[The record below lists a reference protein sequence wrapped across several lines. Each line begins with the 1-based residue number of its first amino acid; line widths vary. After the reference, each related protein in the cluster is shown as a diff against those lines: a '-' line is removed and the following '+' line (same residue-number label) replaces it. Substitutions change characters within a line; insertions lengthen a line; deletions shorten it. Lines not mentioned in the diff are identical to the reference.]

1 MALSFGD
8 IALSIGAGVAEKD
21 MAIRDAEFKQAL
33 ETFKEDK
40 AHTKKLAELRYA
52 RDLKTYDDEVAKLEN
67 IKSAY
72 ALAEK
77 AGPVEAGKLIAAAE
91 NPKFFET
98 LSEDGQNDLG
108 ASIAA
113 NFKYNYKTYKEG
125 DELPEGAKVGD
136 RVMLNGQPIVESF
149 SFGRKDYTLNEPK
162 PADYYMDNKFWKD
175 EEEKLDKSSFVT
187 KQVRKLLGKEDK
199 GIDATNYAEK
209 IQNKKVNEIKTFLDD
224 DATYTSTNLG
234 TASVQGARLYSVSKK
249 EQKVYDTM
257 LNEYKEST
265 GIATN
270 SIKQSVIAPIVALNK
285 NIIDNYTFEQKG
297 GELVVSGDGQHI
309 GQVSDRLWTAILKS
323 KKESIEYYNIPD
335 AKGNSNTGDFTAFDR
350 SDYTREYNQK
360 WNERALFLNN
370 KKLIE
375 YNTGDSNLSGITLI
389 PLDILPLQAKLTET
403 ERKQIENAVNVAI
416 ADVDGNINVNQKLIN
431 DTIKDTLA
439 VIANNRQTQTDSNN
453 QSNNNN
459 NTNTTTKVLTEKIL
473 NDTIALPENE
483 GKSKQ
488 EIIDF
493 YKSIGYTIPENLIT
507 NNNNTNNLPEGNV
520 PPRPDLNMFGG
531 NINQR
536 KWDEQYGNTH
546 NPDGTPKT

>member
-21 MAIRDAEFKQAL
+21 MAIRDAEFKQSL
-33 ETFKEDK
+33 ENFREEK

-52 RDLKTYDDEVAKLEN
+52 RDLKTYDDEVAKLDN

-335 AKGNSNTGDFTAFDR
+335 SQGNSNTGDFTAFDR
-350 SDYTREYNQK
+350 SVYTKEYQDK

-370 KKLIE
+370 KKLIG
-375 YNTGDSNLSGITLI
+375 NTDLSGITLI
-389 PLDILPLQAKLTET
+389 PLDILPIQVTITEA
-403 ERKQIENAVNVAI
+403 ERKQIENAVNKAI
-416 ADVDGNINVNQKLIN
+416 ANEDGNISNNQNLI
-431 DTIKDTLA
+431 DKTIKDTLE

-459 NTNTTTKVLTEKIL
+459 NTNTNTKVLTEKIL
-473 NDTIALPENE
+473 NDTIALPENQ
-483 GKSKQ
+483 GKSKE
-488 EIIDF
+488 EIIEF
-493 YKSIGYTIPENLIT
+493 YKSIGYNIPENLMTGSNEVTI
-507 NNNNTNNLPEGNV
+507 PQGNV
-520 PPRPDLNMFGG
+520 VPRPDGSAG
-531 NINQR
+531 R
-536 KWDEQYGNTH
+536 KWDREYGNTH
-546 NPDGTPKT
+546 NSDGTPKT

>member
-1 MALSFGD
+1 M
-8 IALSIGAGVAEKD
+8 V
-21 MAIRDAEFKQAL
+21 
-33 ETFKEDK
+33 
-40 AHTKKLAELRYA
+40 
-52 RDLKTYDDEVAKLEN
+52 
-67 IKSAY
+67 
-72 ALAEK
+72 
-77 AGPVEAGKLIAAAE
+77 
-91 NPKFFET
+91 
-98 LSEDGQNDLG
+98 
-108 ASIAA
+108 
-113 NFKYNYKTYKEG
+113 
-125 DELPEGAKVGD
+125 
-136 RVMLNGQPIVESF
+136 NGQPIVESF

-162 PADYYMDNKFWKD
+162 PSDYYMDNKFWKN

-199 GIDATNYAEK
+199 GIDATNYAEE

-335 AKGNSNTGDFTAFDR
+335 SQGNSNTGDFTAFDR
-350 SDYTREYNQK
+350 SVYTKEYQDK

-370 KKLIE
+370 KKLIG
-375 YNTGDSNLSGITLI
+375 NTDLSGITLI
-389 PLDILPLQAKLTET
+389 PLDILPIQVKLTET
-403 ERKQIENAVNVAI
+403 ERKQIENAVNKAI
-416 ADVDGNINVNQKLIN
+416 ANEEGNINANQKLIN

-439 VIANNRQTQTDSNN
+439 VIANNRQTQTESNN

-459 NTNTTTKVLTEKIL
+459 NTNTKVLTEKIL
-473 NDTIALPENE
+473 NDTIALPENQ
-483 GKSKQ
+483 GKSKE
-488 EIIDF
+488 EIIEF
-493 YKSIGYTIPENLIT
+493 YKSIGYTIPENLMTGSNEVTI
-507 NNNNTNNLPEGNV
+507 PKGNV
-520 PPRPDLNMFGG
+520 VPRPDGSAG
-531 NINQR
+531 R
-536 KWDEQYGNTH
+536 KWDREYGNTH
-546 NPDGTPKT
+546 NTDGTPKT

>member
-33 ETFKEDK
+33 DNFKEEK

-52 RDLKTYDDEVAKLEN
+52 RDLKTYDDEVAKLDN

-125 DELPEGAKVGD
+125 DNLPEGAKVGD
-136 RVMLNGQPIVESF
+136 RVMVNGQPIVESF

-265 GIATN
+265 GIANN

-285 NIIDNYTFEQKG
+285 KIIDNYTFEQKG

-335 AKGNSNTGDFTAFDR
+335 SQGNSNTGDFTAFDR
-350 SDYTREYNQK
+350 SVYTKEYQDK

-370 KKLIE
+370 KKFI
-375 YNTGDSNLSGITLI
+375 GDTDLSGITLI
-389 PLDILPLQAKLTET
+389 PLDILPIQVTITEA
-403 ERKQIENAVNVAI
+403 ERKQIENAVNTAI
-416 ADVDGNINVNQKLIN
+416 AEVEGNINSNQNLIN
-431 DTIKDTLA
+431 KTIKDTLE
-439 VIANNRQTQTDSNN
+439 VIANNRQTQTESNN

-459 NTNTTTKVLTEKIL
+459 NTNTNTKVLTEKIL
-473 NDTIALPENE
+473 NDTIALPENQ
-483 GKSKQ
+483 GKSKE
-488 EIIDF
+488 EIIEF
-493 YKSIGYTIPENLIT
+493 YKSIGYNIPENLMTGSNEVTI
-507 NNNNTNNLPEGNV
+507 PQGNV
-520 PPRPDLNMFGG
+520 VPRPDGSAG
-531 NINQR
+531 R
-536 KWDEQYGNTH
+536 KWDREYGNTH
-546 NPDGTPKT
+546 NSDGTPKT

>member
-21 MAIRDAEFKQAL
+21 MAIRDAEFKQSL
-33 ETFKEDK
+33 ENFREEK

-52 RDLKTYDDEVAKLEN
+52 RDLKTYDDEVAKLDN

-125 DELPEGAKVGD
+125 DTLPEGAKVGD

-199 GIDATNYAEK
+199 GIDATNYAEE

-309 GQVSDRLWTAILKS
+309 GQVSDRLWTAVLKS

-335 AKGNSNTGDFTAFDR
+335 SQGNSNTGDFTAFDR
-350 SDYTREYNQK
+350 SVYTKEYQDK

-370 KKLIE
+370 KKFI
-375 YNTGDSNLSGITLI
+375 GDTDLSGITLI
-389 PLDILPLQAKLTET
+389 PLDILPIQVTITEA
-403 ERKQIENAVNVAI
+403 ERKQIENAVNTAI
-416 ADVDGNINVNQKLIN
+416 AEVEGNINSNQNLIN
-431 DTIKDTLA
+431 KTIKDTLE
-439 VIANNRQTQTDSNN
+439 VIANNRQTQIESNN

-459 NTNTTTKVLTEKIL
+459 NTNTNTKVLTEKIL
-473 NDTIALPENE
+473 NDTIALPENQ
-483 GKSKQ
+483 GKSKE
-488 EIIDF
+488 EIIEF
-493 YKSIGYTIPENLIT
+493 YKSIGYNIPENLMTGSNEVTI
-507 NNNNTNNLPEGNV
+507 PQGNV
-520 PPRPDLNMFGG
+520 VPRPDGSAG
-531 NINQR
+531 R
-536 KWDEQYGNTH
+536 KWDREYGNTH
-546 NPDGTPKT
+546 NSDGTPKT

>member
-21 MAIRDAEFKQAL
+21 MAIRDAEFKQSL
-33 ETFKEDK
+33 ENFREEK

-52 RDLKTYDDEVAKLEN
+52 RDLKTYDDEVAKLDN

-350 SDYTREYNQK
+350 SVYTKEYQDK

-370 KKLIE
+370 KKLIG
-375 YNTGDSNLSGITLI
+375 NTDLSGITLI
-389 PLDILPLQAKLTET
+389 PLDILPIQVTITEA
-403 ERKQIENAVNVAI
+403 ERKQIENAVNKAI
-416 ADVDGNINVNQKLIN
+416 ANEDGNISNNQNLI
-431 DTIKDTLA
+431 DKTIKDTLE

-459 NTNTTTKVLTEKIL
+459 NTNTNTKVLTEKIL
-473 NDTIALPENE
+473 NDTIALPENQ
-483 GKSKQ
+483 GKSKE
-488 EIIDF
+488 EIIEF
-493 YKSIGYTIPENLIT
+493 YKSIGYNIPENLMTGSNEVTI
-507 NNNNTNNLPEGNV
+507 PQGNV
-520 PPRPDLNMFGG
+520 VPRPDGSAG
-531 NINQR
+531 R
-536 KWDEQYGNTH
+536 KWDREYGNTH
-546 NPDGTPKT
+546 NSDGTPKT

>member
-21 MAIRDAEFKQAL
+21 MAIRDAEFKQSL
-33 ETFKEDK
+33 ENFREEK

-52 RDLKTYDDEVAKLEN
+52 RDLKTYDDEVAKLDN

-125 DELPEGAKVGD
+125 DTLPEGAKVGD

-199 GIDATNYAEK
+199 GIDATNYAEE

-309 GQVSDRLWTAILKS
+309 GQVSDRLWTAVLKS

-350 SDYTREYNQK
+350 SVYTKEYQDK

-370 KKLIE
+370 KKFI
-375 YNTGDSNLSGITLI
+375 GDTDLSGITLI
-389 PLDILPLQAKLTET
+389 PLDILPIQVTITEA
-403 ERKQIENAVNVAI
+403 ERKQIENAVNTAI
-416 ADVDGNINVNQKLIN
+416 AEVEGNINSNQNLIN
-431 DTIKDTLA
+431 KTIKDTLE
-439 VIANNRQTQTDSNN
+439 VIANNRQTQIESNN

-459 NTNTTTKVLTEKIL
+459 NTNTNTKVLTEKIL
-473 NDTIALPENE
+473 NDTIALPENQ
-483 GKSKQ
+483 GKSKE
-488 EIIDF
+488 EIIEF
-493 YKSIGYTIPENLIT
+493 YKSIGYNIPENLMTGSNEVTI
-507 NNNNTNNLPEGNV
+507 PQGNV
-520 PPRPDLNMFGG
+520 VPRPDGSAG
-531 NINQR
+531 R
-536 KWDEQYGNTH
+536 KWDREYGNTH
-546 NPDGTPKT
+546 NSDGTPKT

>member
-21 MAIRDAEFKQAL
+21 MAIRDAEFKQSL
-33 ETFKEDK
+33 ENFREEK

-52 RDLKTYDDEVAKLEN
+52 RDLKTYDDEVAKLDN

-125 DELPEGAKVGD
+125 DTLPEGAKVGD

-199 GIDATNYAEK
+199 GIDATNYAEE

-309 GQVSDRLWTAILKS
+309 GQVSDRLWTAVLKS

-350 SDYTREYNQK
+350 SVYTKEYQDK

-370 KKLIE
+370 KKFI
-375 YNTGDSNLSGITLI
+375 GDTDLSGITLI
-389 PLDILPLQAKLTET
+389 PLDILPIQVTITEA
-403 ERKQIENAVNVAI
+403 ERKQIENAVNTAI
-416 ADVDGNINVNQKLIN
+416 AEVEGNINSNQNLIN
-431 DTIKDTLA
+431 KTIKDTLE
-439 VIANNRQTQTDSNN
+439 VIANNRQTQTESNN

-459 NTNTTTKVLTEKIL
+459 NTNTNTKVLTEKIL
-473 NDTIALPENE
+473 NDTIALPENQ
-483 GKSKQ
+483 GKSKE
-488 EIIDF
+488 EIIEF
-493 YKSIGYTIPENLIT
+493 YKSIGYNIPENLMTGSNEVTI
-507 NNNNTNNLPEGNV
+507 PQGNV
-520 PPRPDLNMFGG
+520 VPRPDGSAG
-531 NINQR
+531 R
-536 KWDEQYGNTH
+536 KWDREYGNTH
-546 NPDGTPKT
+546 NSDGTPKT

>member
-33 ETFKEDK
+33 DNFKEEK

-52 RDLKTYDDEVAKLEN
+52 RDLKTYDDEVAKLDN

-125 DELPEGAKVGD
+125 DNLPEGAKVGD
-136 RVMLNGQPIVESF
+136 RVMVNGQPIVESF

-162 PADYYMDNKFWKD
+162 PSDYYMDNKFWKN

-199 GIDATNYAEK
+199 GIDATNYAEE

-335 AKGNSNTGDFTAFDR
+335 SQGNSNTGDFTAFDR
-350 SDYTREYNQK
+350 SVYTKEYQDK

-370 KKLIE
+370 KKLIG
-375 YNTGDSNLSGITLI
+375 NTDLSGITLI
-389 PLDILPLQAKLTET
+389 PLDILPLQVKLTET
-403 ERKQIENAVNVAI
+403 ERKQIENAVNTAI
-416 ADVDGNINVNQKLIN
+416 SNVEGNINANQKLIN

-439 VIANNRQTQTDSNN
+439 VIANNRQTKTESNN

-459 NTNTTTKVLTEKIL
+459 NTNTNTKVLTEKIL
-473 NDTIALPENE
+473 NDTIALPENQ
-483 GKSKQ
+483 GKSKE
-488 EIIDF
+488 EIIEF
-493 YKSIGYTIPENLIT
+493 YKSIGYNIPENLMTGSNEVTI
-507 NNNNTNNLPEGNV
+507 PQGNV
-520 PPRPDLNMFGG
+520 PPRPDGTAG
-531 NINQR
+531 R
-536 KWDEQYGNTH
+536 KWDREYGNTH
-546 NPDGTPKT
+546 NTDGTPKT

>member
-33 ETFKEDK
+33 DNFKEEK

-52 RDLKTYDDEVAKLEN
+52 RDLKTYDDEVAKLDN

-125 DELPEGAKVGD
+125 DTLPEGAKVGD

-335 AKGNSNTGDFTAFDR
+335 SQGNSNTGDFTAFDR
-350 SDYTREYNQK
+350 SVYTKEYQDK

-370 KKLIE
+370 KKLIG
-375 YNTGDSNLSGITLI
+375 NTDLSGITLI
-389 PLDILPLQAKLTET
+389 PLDILPIQVTITEA
-403 ERKQIENAVNVAI
+403 ERKQIENAVNKAI
-416 ADVDGNINVNQKLIN
+416 ANEDGNISNNQNLI
-431 DTIKDTLA
+431 DKTIKDTLE

-459 NTNTTTKVLTEKIL
+459 NTNTNTKVLTEKIL
-473 NDTIALPENE
+473 NDTIALPENQ
-483 GKSKQ
+483 GKSKE
-488 EIIDF
+488 EIIEF
-493 YKSIGYTIPENLIT
+493 YKSIGYNIPENLMTGSNEVTI
-507 NNNNTNNLPEGNV
+507 PQGNV
-520 PPRPDLNMFGG
+520 VPRPDGSAG
-531 NINQR
+531 R
-536 KWDEQYGNTH
+536 KWDREYGNTH
-546 NPDGTPKT
+546 NSDGTPKT

>member
-33 ETFKEDK
+33 DNFKEEK

-52 RDLKTYDDEVAKLEN
+52 RDLKTYDDEVAKLDN

-125 DELPEGAKVGD
+125 DTLPEGAKVGD

-199 GIDATNYAEK
+199 GIDATNYAEE

-309 GQVSDRLWTAILKS
+309 GQVSDRLWTAVLKS

-335 AKGNSNTGDFTAFDR
+335 SQGNSNTGDFTAFDR
-350 SDYTREYNQK
+350 SVYTKEYQDK

-370 KKLIE
+370 KKFI
-375 YNTGDSNLSGITLI
+375 GDTDLSGITLI
-389 PLDILPLQAKLTET
+389 PLDILPIQVTITEA
-403 ERKQIENAVNVAI
+403 ERKQIENAVNTAI
-416 ADVDGNINVNQKLIN
+416 SNVEGNIDTNQNLI
-431 DTIKDTLA
+431 DKTIKDTLE
-439 VIANNRQTQTDSNN
+439 VIANNRQTQIESNN

-459 NTNTTTKVLTEKIL
+459 NTNTNTKVLTEKIL
-473 NDTIALPENE
+473 NDTIALPENQ
-483 GKSKQ
+483 GKSKE
-488 EIIDF
+488 EIIEF
-493 YKSIGYTIPENLIT
+493 YKSIGYNIPENLMTGSNEVTI
-507 NNNNTNNLPEGNV
+507 PQGNV
-520 PPRPDLNMFGG
+520 VPRPDGSAG
-531 NINQR
+531 R
-536 KWDEQYGNTH
+536 KWDREYGNTH
-546 NPDGTPKT
+546 NSDGTPKT

>member
-33 ETFKEDK
+33 DNFKEEK

-52 RDLKTYDDEVAKLEN
+52 RDLKTYDDEVAKLDN

-125 DELPEGAKVGD
+125 DTLPEGAKVGD

-199 GIDATNYAEK
+199 GIDATNYAEE

-285 NIIDNYTFEQKG
+285 KIIDNYTFEQKG

-350 SDYTREYNQK
+350 SVYTKEYQDK

-370 KKLIE
+370 KKFI
-375 YNTGDSNLSGITLI
+375 GDTDLSGITLI
-389 PLDILPLQAKLTET
+389 PLDILPIQVTITEA
-403 ERKQIENAVNVAI
+403 ERKQIENAVNTAI
-416 ADVDGNINVNQKLIN
+416 SNVEGNIDTNQNLI
-431 DTIKDTLA
+431 DKTIKDTLE
-439 VIANNRQTQTDSNN
+439 VIANNRQTQIESNN

-459 NTNTTTKVLTEKIL
+459 NTNTNTKVLTEKIL
-473 NDTIALPENE
+473 NDTIALPENQ
-483 GKSKQ
+483 GKSKE
-488 EIIDF
+488 EIIEF
-493 YKSIGYTIPENLIT
+493 YKSIGYNIPENLMTGSNEVTI
-507 NNNNTNNLPEGNV
+507 PQGNV
-520 PPRPDLNMFGG
+520 VPRPDGSAG
-531 NINQR
+531 R
-536 KWDEQYGNTH
+536 KWDREYGNTH
-546 NPDGTPKT
+546 NSDGTPKT

>member
-52 RDLKTYDDEVAKLEN
+52 RDLKTYDDEVAKLDN

-350 SDYTREYNQK
+350 SVYTKEYQDK

-370 KKLIE
+370 KKLIG
-375 YNTGDSNLSGITLI
+375 NTDLSGITLI
-389 PLDILPLQAKLTET
+389 PLDILPIQVTITEA
-403 ERKQIENAVNVAI
+403 ERKQIENAVNKAI
-416 ADVDGNINVNQKLIN
+416 ANEDGNISNNQNLI
-431 DTIKDTLA
+431 DKTIKDTLE

-459 NTNTTTKVLTEKIL
+459 NTNTNTKVLTEKIL
-473 NDTIALPENE
+473 NDTIALPENQ
-483 GKSKQ
+483 GKSKE
-488 EIIDF
+488 EIIEF
-493 YKSIGYTIPENLIT
+493 YKSIGYNIPENLMTGSNEVTI
-507 NNNNTNNLPEGNV
+507 PQGNV
-520 PPRPDLNMFGG
+520 VPRPDGSAG
-531 NINQR
+531 R
-536 KWDEQYGNTH
+536 KWDREYGNTH
-546 NPDGTPKT
+546 NSDGTPKT

>member
-125 DELPEGAKVGD
+125 DTLPEGAKVGD

-335 AKGNSNTGDFTAFDR
+335 SQGNSNTGDFTAFDR

-370 KKLIE
+370 KKLIK

-416 ADVDGNINVNQKLIN
+416 ADVDGNINANQKLIN

-439 VIANNRQTQTDSNN
+439 VIANNRQTQKDSNN

-507 NNNNTNNLPEGNV
+507 NNNTNNLPEGNV

>member
-33 ETFKEDK
+33 DNFKEEK

-52 RDLKTYDDEVAKLEN
+52 RDLKTYDDEVAKLDN

-125 DELPEGAKVGD
+125 DNLPEGAKVGD

-162 PADYYMDNKFWKD
+162 PSDYYMDNKFWKN

-199 GIDATNYAEK
+199 GIDATNYAEE
-209 IQNKKVNEIKTFLDD
+209 IQNKKVNEIKTLLDD

-309 GQVSDRLWTAILKS
+309 GQVSDRLWTAVLKS

-335 AKGNSNTGDFTAFDR
+335 SQGNSNTGDFTKFDR
-350 SDYTREYNQK
+350 SVYTKEYQDK

-370 KKLIE
+370 KKLIG
-375 YNTGDSNLSGITLI
+375 NTDLSGITLI
-389 PLDILPLQAKLTET
+389 PLDILPLQVKLTET
-403 ERKQIENAVNVAI
+403 ERKQIENAVNKEIYNEEV
-416 ADVDGNINVNQKLIN
+416 NINANQKLIN

-439 VIANNRQTQTDSNN
+439 VIANNRQTQTESNN

-459 NTNTTTKVLTEKIL
+459 NTNTKVLTEKIL
-473 NDTIALPENE
+473 NDTIALPENQ
-483 GKSKQ
+483 GKSKE
-488 EIIDF
+488 EIIEF
-493 YKSIGYTIPENLIT
+493 YKSIGYNIPENLMTGSNEVTI
-507 NNNNTNNLPEGNV
+507 PQGND
-520 PPRPDLNMFGG
+520 PPRPDGSAG
-531 NINQR
+531 R
-536 KWDEQYGNTH
+536 KWDREYGNTH
-546 NPDGTPKT
+546 NSDGTPKT

>member
-125 DELPEGAKVGD
+125 DTLPEGAKVGD

-285 NIIDNYTFEQKG
+285 DIIDNYTFEQKG

-350 SDYTREYNQK
+350 SVYTKEYQDK

-370 KKLIE
+370 KKFI
-375 YNTGDSNLSGITLI
+375 GDTDLSGITLI
-389 PLDILPLQAKLTET
+389 PLDILPLQVKLTET
-403 ERKQIENAVNVAI
+403 ERKQIENAVNKAI
-416 ADVDGNINVNQKLIN
+416 ENKEGNINANQNLIN
-431 DTIKDTLA
+431 ETIKDTLA
-439 VIANNRQTQTDSNN
+439 VIANNRETQKDSNN

>member
-33 ETFKEDK
+33 DNFKEEK

-162 PADYYMDNKFWKD
+162 PSDYYMDNKFWKN

-199 GIDATNYAEK
+199 GIDATNYAEE
-209 IQNKKVNEIKTFLDD
+209 IQNKKVNEIKTLLDD

-309 GQVSDRLWTAILKS
+309 GQVSDRLWTAVLKS

-335 AKGNSNTGDFTAFDR
+335 SQGNSNTGDFTAFDR
-350 SDYTREYNQK
+350 SVYTKEYQDK

-370 KKLIE
+370 KKLIG
-375 YNTGDSNLSGITLI
+375 NTDLSGITLI
-389 PLDILPLQAKLTET
+389 PLDILPLQVKLTET
-403 ERKQIENAVNVAI
+403 ERKQIENAVNTAI
-416 ADVDGNINVNQKLIN
+416 SNVEGNINANQKLIN

-439 VIANNRQTQTDSNN
+439 VIANNRQTQTESNN

-459 NTNTTTKVLTEKIL
+459 NTNTKVLTEKIL
-473 NDTIALPENE
+473 NDTIALPENQ
-483 GKSKQ
+483 GKSKE
-488 EIIDF
+488 EIIEF
-493 YKSIGYTIPENLIT
+493 YKSIGYTIPENLMTGSNEVTI
-507 NNNNTNNLPEGNV
+507 PKGNV
-520 PPRPDLNMFGG
+520 VPRPDGSAG
-531 NINQR
+531 R
-536 KWDEQYGNTH
+536 KWDREYGNTH
-546 NPDGTPKT
+546 NTDGTPKT